1 MVIVRKHELGK
12 YKIIT
17 GDGMFLPHTTRAKV
31 CILVEDTINLR
42 DKGVSDINLAKK
54 EMG

>member
-17 GDGMFLPHTTRAKV
+17 GDGMFLSPYYKGEG
-31 CILVEDTINLR
+31 IMLVEDTINLR
-42 DKGVSDINLAKK
+42 DKGVSDINLE